1 MSTLSLL
8 VFLRCFIIRYL
19 LSHYSVLDFNF
30 AMSLTQVRRPSLTKK
45 YYSFTTQT
53 STYAEQEARLIA
65 LESQLQELLD
75 WKQTILSAF
84 KPPKVEKFKLITPP
98 LARIPNV
105 SETTSVD
112 KVTPSANVTSFPAK
126 AAPSVEKSVAVED
139 KQIKPVPVSTEPP
152 IIPRKPSTEQASK
165 ILDVLQRYGQHIKD
179 ENDKSAHST
188 WPGRA
193 KFLPKVEQQVEACQA
208 IKMILPSF
216 PWKSV
221 NAVDKVTGKLPDLGE
236 ELALARLNALCK
248 DVAEVYEPGAE
259 VTIATDG
266 LVFSGS

>member
-1 MSTLSLL
+1 M
-8 VFLRCFIIRYL
+8 
-19 LSHYSVLDFNF
+19 
-30 AMSLTQVRRPSLTKK
+30 TKK
-45 YYSFTTQT
+45 YYSFTTQAP
-53 STYAEQEARLIA
+53 TYAEQEARLIA

-75 WKQTILSAF
+75 WKQSILSAF
-84 KPPKVEKFKLITPP
+84 KAPKVEKFKLITSP
-98 LARIPNV
+98 LARIPDV

-112 KVTPSANVTSFPAK
+112 KVTPSTTAK

-152 IIPRKPSTEQASK
+152 IIPRKPSTEQTSK
-165 ILDVLQRYGQHIKD
+165 ILDVLQRYGQHVKD
-179 ENDKSAHST
+179 ENDKSAHSM

-248 DVAEVYEPGAE
+248 DIAEVYEPGAE